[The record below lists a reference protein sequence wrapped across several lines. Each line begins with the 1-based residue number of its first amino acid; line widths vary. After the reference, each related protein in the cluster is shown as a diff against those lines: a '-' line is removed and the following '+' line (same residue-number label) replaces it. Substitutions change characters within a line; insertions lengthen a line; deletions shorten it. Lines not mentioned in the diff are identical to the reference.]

1 MPIPL
6 NPAPTTATRIPSTS
20 LIGPGARGERWWA
33 DRPPPPTIGAMEER
47 IVYVSRLTRLPLL
60 GADGSEIG
68 RINDAVI
75 DLGSKPPRVNGF
87 VVAMQRRR
95 VFVGIGRI
103 GEIGVDGA
111 RLRRGSG
118 DLRPFA

>member
-1 MPIPL
+1 
-6 NPAPTTATRIPSTS
+6 
-20 LIGPGARGERWWA
+20 
-33 DRPPPPTIGAMEER
+33 MEER

-95 VFVGIGRI
+95 VFVGDRADRRDRHPTARGCGAGRSTPAI
-103 GEIGVDGA
+103 SSCA
-111 RLRRGSG
+111 PASG
-118 DLRPFA
+118 